1 MLSWPSQ
8 EDHDFAESKFEK
20 YKGYHEDALNSTGLK
35 PKPIGETGRGRTREE
50 EDREWEERF
59 GHEAQGR
66 IREIVDACQGDYEY
80 LWGTRMKV

>member
-20 YKGYHEDALNSTGLK
+20 YKGYHEDALNSTGLV
-35 PKPIGETGRGRTREE
+35 PKSWGEAKSREE

-59 GHEAQGR
+59 GGEARGK
-66 IREIVDACQGDYEY
+66 IREIVDACWGDYEY
-80 LWGTRMKV
+80 LWGRRMRF